1 MTLPSV
7 LLVPGAWHKPDHF
20 RPLIDELADV
30 DVHTVTLTSSGDD
43 PATLRDMHS
52 DAEVIARAVEAIDRP
67 VVVVAHSYG
76 GLPATQGLTNA
87 RNVRHL
93 VFLASFQMDVGDF
106 LLCKNPGGVLLPWA
120 QLRQRE
126 GVDDFVEAMTPE
138 TIFFNDLDA
147 TTAANAVGQLGY
159 QSYSSMRQPLTEAAW
174 KTIPNTFVICED
186 DNAVPLFAQ
195 ELMAERADNVH
206 RLNTSHSPFISQPAA
221 VAGLIRSTF
230 ASA

>member
-7 LLVPGAWHKPDHF
+7 LIVPGAWHKPNHF

-52 DAEVIARAVEAIDRP
+52 DADVIAQAVAAIDRP

-93 VFLASFQMDVGDF
+93 VFLASFQMDLGDF

-120 QLRQRE
+120 ELRQRE

-138 TIFFNDLDA
+138 TVFFNDLDA
-147 TTAANAVGQLGY
+147 ATAANAVSQLGY
-159 QSYSSMRQPLTEAAW
+159 QSYSSMRQPLTETAW
-174 KTIPNTFVICED
+174 RTIPNTYIICED
-186 DNAVPLFAQ
+186 DNALPVFAQ
-195 ELMAERADNVH
+195 EMMAERANYVE
-206 RLNTSHSPFISQPAA
+206 RLNTSHSPFISQPGA
-221 VAGLIRSTF
+221 VAELIRSSL
-230 ASA
+230 AKA

>member
-20 RPLIDELADV
+20 RPLIDELADL

-43 PATLRDMHS
+43 PATLQDMHA
-52 DAEVIARAVEAIDRP
+52 DAEVIAQAVEAIDRP

-76 GLPATQGLTNA
+76 GLPTTQGLTNT
-87 RNVRHL
+87 RNVRHI
-93 VFLASFQMDVGDF
+93 VFLASFQMNVGDF
-106 LLCKNPGGVLLPWA
+106 LLSKNPGAALLPWA
-120 QLRQRE
+120 QLRKRE
-126 GVDDFVEAMTPE
+126 GVEDFVEAMTPE

-147 TTAANAVGQLGY
+147 TTASAAVAQLGY
-159 QSYSSMRQPLTEAAW
+159 QSYASMRQPLTETAW
-174 KTIPNTFVICED
+174 KTIPNTYIICKD

-195 ELMAERADNVH
+195 ELMAERADNVE
-206 RLNTSHSPFISQPAA
+206 RLNASHSPFISQPEA
-221 VAGLIRSTF
+221 VAELIRRTL